1 MAKTKKISISDFESA
16 LDTQSTVTEILS
28 NSNGVEMLIKKSIS
42 LDEMIIFVQEVVE
55 ACIDGETG
63 EYIPE
68 AYDFAVR
75 VAILTHYANFT
86 MPVNLEKQ
94 YWLVYNTTAVE
105 QVLQHINTRQFD
117 DIVRSI
123 DKKIDFMLSII
134 SSSAVSKIN
143 EVIAKFNDIATVGE
157 NAFKGIDS
165 GTMTKVIQGI
175 SKLNNMSEKELATA
189 VIEASREGK

>member
-42 LDEMIIFVQEVVE
+42 LDEMIMFVQEVVE

>member
-28 NSNGVEMLIKKSIS
+28 NSNGVEILIKKSIS
-42 LDEMIIFVQEVVE
+42 LDEMIIFIQEVVE